1 MTYIICIPS
10 YKRSDVCN
18 DKTLTTLKNNNI
30 PKKLINVFVA
40 NKTEYNKY
48 HEVLNKNL
56 YNKLIIGKKGLVQ
69 QRQFIINMYKEGENI
84 VFFDDDISN
93 IDLSMSSEFKN
104 HSLDFFFKSAFNEC
118 KKQKSYIWGVYPVF
132 NPFFRE
138 GRPELSRDLRY
149 IVGAFYGIINRPK
162 LKAIQL
168 TITKSN
174 GQKEDVERTLRY
186 FDHDR
191 IVLRFD
197 KVGFET
203 KYYGKEGGL
212 GTFEARLKPMEEAT
226 KKLLEKYPDYGS
238 MIKKKTGMTEFKFK
252 KIPAFTEKGGSGT
265 TTGIRLPLNITDEY
279 GQKLHV
285 PVENINGELVYG
297 EDEPKLT
304 KVRSQGQTPIY
315 NPNWKNIDETAIAFY
330 RNHGG
335 KKEPPRNDRSSL
347 NLYNNDNSHVNPNEF
362 LINTNNLEDNV
373 QIPTGDDLLNTAFHP
388 SQNDQN
394 ERDTENHGN
403 NNNFSIFDENLTP
416 DQALPDPNAGGRS
429 KRKTRKNKGKRRRT
443 KKKSLKKRRKTK
455 RKGG

>member
-1 MTYIICIPS
+1 MNYIICIPS

-48 HEVLNKNL
+48 NEVLNKNL

-104 HSLDFFFKSAFNEC
+104 HSLDFFFKNAFNEC

-197 KVGFET
+197 KIGFET

-252 KIPAFTEKGGSGT
+252 KIPAFTEKGG
-265 TTGIRLPLNITDEY
+265 
-279 GQKLHV
+279 
-285 PVENINGELVYG
+285 
-297 EDEPKLT
+297 
-304 KVRSQGQTPIY
+304 
-315 NPNWKNIDETAIAFY
+315 
-330 RNHGG
+330 
-335 KKEPPRNDRSSL
+335 KKEPPRNDSSSL
-347 NLYNNDNSHVNPNEF
+347 ILYNNDNSDVNPNEF

-429 KRKTRKNKGKRRRT
+429 
-443 KKKSLKKRRKTK
+443 
-455 RKGG
+455 